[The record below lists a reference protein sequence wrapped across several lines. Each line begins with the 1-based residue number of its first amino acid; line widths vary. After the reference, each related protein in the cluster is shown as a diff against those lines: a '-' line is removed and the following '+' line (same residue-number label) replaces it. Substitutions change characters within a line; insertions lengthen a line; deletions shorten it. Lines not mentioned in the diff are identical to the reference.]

1 MLKELVS
8 LLKND
13 KTETAS
19 TRSATAKLLFFF
31 FEKKKK
37 SSTSEVEEK
46 RQEYKAMCT
55 LTQAYR
61 NEKEALLVQTSVLL
75 RGVSSVY
82 KVKMI

>member
-1 MLKELVS
+1 
-8 LLKND
+8 
-13 KTETAS
+13 
-19 TRSATAKLLFFF
+19 
-31 FEKKKK
+31 
-37 SSTSEVEEK
+37 
-46 RQEYKAMCT
+46 MCT